1 LKVVLDT
8 NVLLVA
14 LPRRSPDHIILT
26 ALMKGSFS
34 LCVTSDILDEYAE
47 IFQRRANPIV
57 SAFALD
63 LLDVLPNLIRIN
75 KFYFWRLIHADP
87 DDNKFVDCAIAAN
100 ADFIVTDDRHFNV
113 LKTIDFPKVR
123 ILNKKEFI
131 ALLEQ
136 LE

>member
-1 LKVVLDT
+1 LK
-8 NVLLVA
+8 
-14 LPRRSPDHIILT
+14 

-34 LCVTSDILDEYAE
+34 LCVTTDILDVYAE

-75 KFYFWRLIHADP
+75 KFYFWRLIHVDP

-100 ADFIVTDDRHFNV
+100 ADFIVTDDRHFNL
-113 LKTIDFPKVR
+113 LKIIDFPKVR

-136 LE
+136 LG